1 MPAWKPVAVPGKLN
15 PASTPPTTIGPLEED
30 ASVVA
35 AAVPDHAAVPTPTTV
50 AANDSATAAD
60 AMPRLPLRNVCTTGI
75 APLLLNLDKICCRAL
90 YIRVCRVGAS
100 SPLSFSPYSQLR
112 TAKLS
117 PGQLRRLVA

>member
-35 AAVPDHAAVPTPTTV
+35 AAVPDNAAVPTPTTV

-60 AMPRLPLRNVCTTGI
+60 AMPRLPLRNECTTGI
-75 APLLLNLDKICCRAL
+75 APLFVNLDKIFCRAL
-90 YIRVCRVGAS
+90 YIRVGPVGAS
-100 SPLSFSPYSQLR
+100 SPPPISSYLQLR
-112 TAKLS
+112 TAKSS
-117 PGQLRRLVA
+117 P